1 MNTGD
6 TVITKKQ
13 HPCGGSRWE
22 VAGMGAD
29 VKIRCLTCGRT
40 LLLLPDELKKRIKQI
55 LPKEG

>member
-1 MNTGD
+1 MKTGD
-6 TVITKKQ
+6 IVITKKP

-22 VAGMGAD
+22 VAGTGAD

-40 LLLLPDELKKRIKQI
+40 VLLLPDELKKRTKQI